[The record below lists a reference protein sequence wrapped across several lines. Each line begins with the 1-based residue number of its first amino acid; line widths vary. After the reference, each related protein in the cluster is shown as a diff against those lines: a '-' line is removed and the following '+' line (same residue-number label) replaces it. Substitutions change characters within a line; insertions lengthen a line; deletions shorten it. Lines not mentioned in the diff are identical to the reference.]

1 MSRWSW
7 MAFAVRISS
16 VNLTF
21 DLKESLS
28 RQLSKRLL
36 TKDSLYK
43 RTTQE
48 TLSWDLAWSGVPV
61 ALVGQIAIVVS
72 PLHFQMI
79 KIWEKYIQIEITA
92 DSNVSAFWA
101 SSVQCWCLGWGLSL
115 KSHPKCPTHVVHLSH
130 ARVLKLAS

>member
-1 MSRWSW
+1 

-21 DLKESLS
+21 DLKESFS
-28 RQLSKRLL
+28 RQLSKLLL

-48 TLSWDLAWSGVPV
+48 TLSWDLAWSGGPV

-79 KIWEKYIQIEITA
+79 KIWEKYIQIEI
-92 DSNVSAFWA
+92 
-101 SSVQCWCLGWGLSL
+101 
-115 KSHPKCPTHVVHLSH
+115 
-130 ARVLKLAS
+130 